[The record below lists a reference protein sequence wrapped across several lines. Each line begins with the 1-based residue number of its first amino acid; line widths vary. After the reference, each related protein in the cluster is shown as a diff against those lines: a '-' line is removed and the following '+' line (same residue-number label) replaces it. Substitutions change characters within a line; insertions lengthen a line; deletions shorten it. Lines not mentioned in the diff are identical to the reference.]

1 MNLKILAILAAGHFV
16 TDINTGAL
24 PAFLPFL
31 KESLGLSYA
40 LTASILLAFNI
51 TSSVIQPIFGFF
63 SDRWSAKWL
72 LPIGPL
78 IASLGLA
85 LIGFSPSYSWILL
98 FASVS
103 GLGQASYHPEGF
115 KTVNLLSG
123 ERKATAISLF
133 HLGGNLGFA
142 VGPILATFFFA
153 YSGLQGSIWFV
164 VPGILMMAAFLI
176 IPHWRAPQVSSP
188 SKIMGLPQPSSSA
201 NNFPGMVL
209 LILAVVL
216 RSATRLSLLAFVPFY
231 FIKVLNYDPLVS
243 GKYLSVFLLA
253 GTVGITL
260 GGFLADRF
268 GYKRTVLIS
277 FLLTPLFLFLFF
289 YTTGPL
295 SLIFFALA
303 GLFIISSNSVTMAMG
318 QAFMPRNVAMASGLI
333 LGLAM
338 GIGGIATTAFG
349 WFADQFGIP
358 FTLQA
363 TFFLPFAASA
373 VFYFIP
379 YPTAK
384 KISPSSS

>member
-31 KESLGLSYA
+31 KESLGLTYA
-40 LTASILLAFNI
+40 MTASILLAFNI
-51 TSSVIQPIFGFF
+51 TSSVIQPVFGFF
-63 SDRWSAKWL
+63 SDRRSLHWL
-72 LPIGPL
+72 LPVGPF

-85 LIGFSPSYSWILL
+85 LIGFGPSYFWVLL
-98 FASVS
+98 FASLS

-123 ERKATAISLF
+123 EKKATAISLF

-142 VGPILATFFFA
+142 MGPILATTFFA
-153 YSGLQGSIWFV
+153 FSGLPGSVWFV
-164 VPGILMMAAFLI
+164 IPGILMAVAFLV
-176 IPHWRAPQVSSP
+176 IPSWKKPGGPSP
-188 SKIMGLPQPSSSA
+188 SRAKGPSPSPSLA
-201 NNFPGMVL
+201 NNFPGMIL
-209 LILAVVL
+209 LIITVVL

-243 GKYLSVFLLA
+243 GKYLSAFLLA

-268 GYKRTVLIS
+268 GYKKTVLVS
-277 FLLTPLFLFLFF
+277 FLLTPVFLFLFF
-289 YTTGPL
+289 YTAGTL
-295 SLIFFALA
+295 SLIFFALG

-338 GIGGIATTAFG
+338 GIGGISTTVFG
-349 WFADQFGIP
+349 WLADQFGIP

-363 TFFLPFAASA
+363 TFFLPFIASA

-379 YPTAK
+379 D
-384 KISPSSS
+384 PSLQKTPSLH

>member
-31 KESLGLSYA
+31 KESLDLSYA

-63 SDRWSAKWL
+63 SDRWSLKGL
-72 LPIGPL
+72 LPLGPL

-85 LIGFSPSYSWILL
+85 LVGFSPSYSWVLL
-98 FASVS
+98 FASLS

-115 KTVNLLSG
+115 KTVNRLSG
-123 ERKATAISLF
+123 EKKATGISLF

-142 VGPILATFFFA
+142 VGPILATTFFA
-153 YSGLQGSIWFV
+153 FSGLRGSIWFLI
-164 VPGILMMAAFLI
+164 PGALMAAAFLV
-176 IPHWRAPQVSSP
+176 IPIWKKPVGSFP
-188 SKIMGLPQPSSSA
+188 SKSKGRPEPSRPE
-201 NNFPGMVL
+201 NNFFGMFL
-209 LILAVVL
+209 LILTVVL
-216 RSATRLSLLAFVPFY
+216 RSATRLSLLAFIPFY
-231 FIKVLNYDPLVS
+231 FIKTLNYDPLVS
-243 GKYLSVFLLA
+243 GQYLSAFLLA

-277 FLLTPLFLFLFF
+277 FLLTPGFLFLFF
-289 YTTGPL
+289 YTTGTL
-295 SLIFFALA
+295 SVVFFAFA

-318 QAFMPRNVAMASGLI
+318 QAFLPRNVAMASGLI

-338 GIGGIATTAFG
+338 GIGGIATTVFG
-349 WFADQFGIP
+349 WLADQFGIP

-363 TFFLPFAASA
+363 TFFLPLVASA
-373 VFYFIP
+373 VFYFTP
-379 YPTAK
+379 D
-384 KISPSSS
+384 PSSKGTSQPF

>member
-40 LTASILLAFNI
+40 MTASILLAFNI

-85 LIGFSPSYSWILL
+85 LIGFGPSYAWILL

-123 ERKATAISLF
+123 AKKATAISIF

-142 VGPILATFFFA
+142 LGPILATIFFA

-164 VPGILMMAAFLI
+164 VPGILMVAAFLI
-176 IPHWRAPQVSSP
+176 IPHWRTSGESSP
-188 SKIMGLPQPSSSA
+188 SKTKGLPQPAYSA
-201 NNFPGMVL
+201 NNFYGMFL

-231 FIKVLNYDPLVS
+231 FIKVLNFDPLVS
-243 GKYLSVFLLA
+243 GKYLSVFLLS
-253 GTVGITL
+253 GTVGITM
-260 GGFLADRF
+260 GGVLADRF

-277 FLLTPLFLFLFF
+277 FLLTPPFLFLFF
-289 YTTGPL
+289 YTTGAL
-295 SLIFFALA
+295 SLIFFAFA

-338 GIGGIATTAFG
+338 GVGGIATTVFG
-349 WFADQFGIP
+349 WLADQFGIP

-363 TFFLPFAASA
+363 TFFLPFVASV

-379 YPTAK
+379 YPAPQKT
-384 KISPSSS
+384 SPSSQ

>member
-31 KESLGLSYA
+31 KESLDLSYA
-40 LTASILLAFNI
+40 MTASILLAFNI

-63 SDRWSAKWL
+63 SDRWSVKWL
-72 LPIGPL
+72 LPLGPL

-85 LIGFSPSYSWILL
+85 LLGFSPSYSWVLL
-98 FASVS
+98 FASIS

-142 VGPILATFFFA
+142 LGPILATFFFA

-176 IPHWRAPQVSSP
+176 IPHWRAPRKSSP
-188 SKIMGLPQPSSSA
+188 SKTPGLPQPSSSA
-201 NNFPGMVL
+201 NNVPGMVL
-209 LILAVVL
+209 LILTVVL

-231 FIKVLNYDPLVS
+231 FIKVLNYDPMVS

-253 GTVGITL
+253 GTAGILL
-260 GGFLADRF
+260 GGILADRF
-268 GYKRTVLIS
+268 GYKRTVLIGL
-277 FLLTPLFLFLFF
+277 LLTPLFLFLFF

-295 SLIFFALA
+295 SLVFFALA

-338 GIGGIATTAFG
+338 GIGGIGTTVFG
-349 WFADQFGIP
+349 WLADQFGIP

-363 TFFLPFAASA
+363 TFLLPFLAS
-373 VFYFIP
+373 VFFYFIP
-379 YPTAK
+379 YPTPQ
-384 KISPSSS
+384 KISPSSR

>member
-1 MNLKILAILAAGHFV
+1 MNLKVLAILAAGHFV

-40 LTASILLAFNI
+40 MTASILLAFNI
-51 TSSVIQPIFGFF
+51 TSSVIQPLFGFF
-63 SDRWSAKWL
+63 SDRWSFRWL
-72 LPIGPL
+72 LPLGPL

-85 LIGFSPSYSWILL
+85 LLGFSPSYSWVLL

-142 VGPILATFFFA
+142 LGPILATFFFA
-153 YSGLQGSIWFV
+153 SAGLQGSVWFI

-176 IPHWRAPQVSSP
+176 IPHWRAPRVSPP
-188 SKIMGLPQPSSSA
+188 SKTMGLPQPSSSR
-201 NNFPGMVL
+201 NNFPGMAL

-231 FIKVLNYDPLVS
+231 FIKILNYDPLVS

-260 GGFLADRF
+260 GGFLADRC
-268 GYKRTVLIS
+268 GYKRTVLVS
-277 FLLTPLFLFLFF
+277 LLLTPLFLFLFF
-289 YTTGPL
+289 YTTGIL
-295 SLIFFALA
+295 SLVFFAFA

-318 QAFMPRNVAMASGLI
+318 QAFMPRNIAMASGLI

-338 GIGGIATTAFG
+338 GIGGIATTLFG
-349 WFADQFGIP
+349 WLADRFGIP

-363 TFFLPFAASA
+363 TFFLPLLASA

-379 YPTAK
+379 SPEPQ
-384 KISPSSS
+384 KISPSSP

>member
-31 KESLGLSYA
+31 KESLGLTYA
-40 LTASILLAFNI
+40 MTASILLAFNI
-51 TSSVIQPIFGFF
+51 TSSVIQPVFGFF
-63 SDRWSAKWL
+63 SDRRSLQWL
-72 LPIGPL
+72 LPVGPF

-85 LIGFSPSYSWILL
+85 LIGFGPSYFWVLL
-98 FASVS
+98 FASLS

-123 ERKATAISLF
+123 EKKATAISLF

-142 VGPILATFFFA
+142 MGPILATTFFA
-153 YSGLQGSIWFV
+153 FSGLPGSVWFV
-164 VPGILMMAAFLI
+164 IPGILMGVAFLV
-176 IPHWRAPQVSSP
+176 IPSWKKPGSP
-188 SKIMGLPQPSSSA
+188 SLSRAKGLSQPPSLA
-201 NNFPGMVL
+201 NNFPGMIL
-209 LILAVVL
+209 LIITVVL

-243 GKYLSVFLLA
+243 GKYLSAFLLA

-268 GYKRTVLIS
+268 GYKKTVLVS
-277 FLLTPLFLFLFF
+277 FLLTPVFLFLFF
-289 YTTGPL
+289 YTEGTI
-295 SLIFFALA
+295 SLIFFALS

-338 GIGGIATTAFG
+338 GIGGISTTVFG
-349 WFADQFGIP
+349 WLADQFGIP

-363 TFFLPFAASA
+363 TFFLPFIASA

-379 YPTAK
+379 DS
-384 KISPSSS
+384 SPQKTPSLH

>member
-31 KESLGLSYA
+31 KESLALSYTM
-40 LTASILLAFNI
+40 TASILLAFNI

-72 LPIGPL
+72 LPAGPL

-85 LIGFSPSYSWILL
+85 LIGFSPSYFWVLL

-123 ERKATAISLF
+123 ARKATAISLF

-142 VGPILATFFFA
+142 VGPILATIFFA
-153 YSGLQGSIWFV
+153 YSGLPGSIWFV
-164 VPGILMMAAFLI
+164 VPGILMTAAFLI
-176 IPHWRAPQVSSP
+176 IPHWRVSGKPSP
-188 SKIMGLPQPSSSA
+188 SKTKGAPEPSPPA

-231 FIKVLNYDPLVS
+231 FITVLNYDPLVS

-289 YTTGPL
+289 YTTGIP
-295 SLIFFALA
+295 SLVFFALA

-338 GIGGIATTAFG
+338 GIGGIGATVFG
-349 WFADQFGIP
+349 WVADQYGIP
-358 FTLQA
+358 FALQA

-379 YPTAK
+379 YPAPQKT
-384 KISPSSS
+384 SPSSP

>member
-31 KESLGLSYA
+31 KESLGLTYA
-40 LTASILLAFNI
+40 MTASILLAFNI
-51 TSSVIQPIFGFF
+51 TSSVIQPVFGFF
-63 SDRWSAKWL
+63 SDRRSLKWL
-72 LPIGPL
+72 LPVGPF

-85 LIGFSPSYSWILL
+85 LIGFGPSYFWVLL
-98 FASVS
+98 FASLS

-123 ERKATAISLF
+123 EKKATAISLF

-142 VGPILATFFFA
+142 MGPILATTFFA
-153 YSGLQGSIWFV
+153 FSGLPGSVWFV
-164 VPGILMMAAFLI
+164 IPGILMAVAFLV
-176 IPHWRAPQVSSP
+176 IPSWKKPGGPSLSRAKGLSQPP
-188 SKIMGLPQPSSSA
+188 SLA
-201 NNFPGMVL
+201 NNFPGMIL
-209 LILAVVL
+209 LIITVVL

-243 GKYLSVFLLA
+243 GKYLSAFLLA

-268 GYKRTVLIS
+268 GYKKTVLVS
-277 FLLTPLFLFLFF
+277 FLLTPVFLFLFF
-289 YTTGPL
+289 YTEGTI
-295 SLIFFALA
+295 SLIFFALG

-338 GIGGIATTAFG
+338 GIGGISTTVFG
-349 WFADQFGIP
+349 WLADQFGIP

-363 TFFLPFAASA
+363 TFFLPFIASA

-379 YPTAK
+379 DPSPQ
-384 KISPSSS
+384 KIPPLH

>member
-31 KESLGLSYA
+31 KEFLGLTYA
-40 LTASILLAFNI
+40 MTASILLAFNI
-51 TSSVIQPIFGFF
+51 TSSVIQPVFGFF
-63 SDRWSAKWL
+63 SDRRSLKWL
-72 LPIGPL
+72 LPGGPL

-85 LIGFSPSYSWILL
+85 LIGFSPSYYWVLL
-98 FASVS
+98 FASLS

-123 ERKATAISLF
+123 EKKATAISLF

-142 VGPILATFFFA
+142 MGPILATTFFA
-153 YSGLQGSIWFV
+153 LSGLPGSVWFV
-164 VPGILMMAAFLI
+164 VPGIFMAVAFLV
-176 IPHWRAPQVSSP
+176 IPHWKNPGGASP
-188 SKIMGLPQPSSSA
+188 SRTKGPLQPSSST
-201 NNFPGMVL
+201 NNFHGMIL
-209 LILAVVL
+209 LIVTVVL

-231 FIKVLNYDPLVS
+231 FIKVLEYDPLVS
-243 GKYLSVFLLA
+243 GKYLSAFLLA

-260 GGFLADRF
+260 GGILGDRF
-268 GYKRTVLIS
+268 GYKRTVLTG
-277 FLLTPLFLFLFF
+277 FLLTPIFLFLFF
-289 YTTGPL
+289 YTSGTL
-295 SLIFFALA
+295 SLIFFAFA

-338 GIGGIATTAFG
+338 GIGGIATTVFG
-349 WFADQFGIP
+349 WLADHFGIP

-363 TFFLPFAASA
+363 TFFLPFFAAA
-373 VFYFIP
+373 VFYFTP
-379 YPTAK
+379 D
-384 KISPSSS
+384 PSSKRTSPPL